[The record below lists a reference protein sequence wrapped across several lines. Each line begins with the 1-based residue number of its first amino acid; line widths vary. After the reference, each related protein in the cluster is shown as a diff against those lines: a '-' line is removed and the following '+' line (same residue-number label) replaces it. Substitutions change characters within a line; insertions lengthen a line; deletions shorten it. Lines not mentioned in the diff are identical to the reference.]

1 MEGLQLEVFA
11 EERRR
16 ELIRAMRHIRL
27 EQEAEPTSLW
37 SGWFA
42 RSMVFV
48 SVWMIAVGG
57 QLQRRYA
64 EAQPVQRSFS
74 MSQR

>member
-1 MEGLQLEVFA
+1 METLQLEVMA

-16 ELIRAMRHIRL
+16 ELICTMRGIRL
-27 EQEAEPTSLW
+27 EREAERSSHRT
-37 SGWFA
+37 GWFA
-42 RSMVFV
+42 RGMIFVGARMVA
-48 SVWMIAVGG
+48 WGG

-64 EAQPVQRSFS
+64 EAQPVRRSFS

>member
-1 MEGLQLEVFA
+1 METLQLEVMA

-16 ELIRAMRHIRL
+16 ELICIMRQVRL
-27 EQEAEPTSLW
+27 EQEAEQSTLRL
-37 SGWFA
+37 GWFA
-42 RSMVFV
+42 RGMLFV
-48 SVWMIAVGG
+48 GARLIALGG

-64 EAQPVQRSFS
+64 TSQPVQRSFS